1 MQSYVG
7 PVWKPDDESNK
18 EKSPPKFLA
27 KRCLRMAIFGQN
39 LATPPGRCPPTREV
53 ARQRGGSCAA
63 SVALL
68 DRDVRWVRQ
77 QRPPITRRVVDSEE
91 GAGRAA
97 WGGVGP

>member
-39 LATPPGRCPPTREV
+39 LATPPGSVLRPGRSPDK
-53 ARQRGGSCAA
+53 GGGELRRLRSPLGPGRTLGTAA
-63 SVALL
+63 
-68 DRDVRWVRQ
+68 
-77 QRPPITRRVVDSEE
+77 
-91 GAGRAA
+91 AA
-97 WGGVGP
+97 THYTPGG